1 LKMWIVN
8 IDKDLTIILNTIK
21 TNRSL
26 DGEGAKEAILGDLY
40 LFEIVKKLWKSIPKS
55 FKNIRDSG
63 ILESLE
69 SIKDS
74 HSINEMLNALSGGSK
89 IYSGKDLIY
98 TTTSASGE
106 PIEVNM
112 SAALRLYREG
122 ALIFEDKMSAIAKLE
137 KTVHEEIQLAYK
149 EERQKVLDEI
159 YHIES
164 NPKGYAY
171 SHGWM
176 HRYPLY
182 EVESLKVMDNV
193 YPLERADLDE
203 QIYEMKSSADSGYKL
218 IEDYRKVVEDLFAE
232 EEKLSQMFCKGDL
245 MYGIHGL

>member
-1 LKMWIVN
+1 MWIVN

-55 FKNIRDSG
+55 LKNIRDSG

-98 TTTSASGE
+98 TTTSASG
-106 PIEVNM
+106 
-112 SAALRLYREG
+112 
-122 ALIFEDKMSAIAKLE
+122 
-137 KTVHEEIQLAYK
+137 
-149 EERQKVLDEI
+149 
-159 YHIES
+159 
-164 NPKGYAY
+164 
-171 SHGWM
+171 
-176 HRYPLY
+176 
-182 EVESLKVMDNV
+182 
-193 YPLERADLDE
+193 
-203 QIYEMKSSADSGYKL
+203 
-218 IEDYRKVVEDLFAE
+218 
-232 EEKLSQMFCKGDL
+232 SQSK
-245 MYGIHGL
+245 